1 MAAAAAESR
10 LNSHWRSVCTYSLEH
25 MYVGVYLILRHFLAR
40 RFSHWSAAPA
50 LTLTVIARS
59 DVVEEGTSV
68 TAVAGSSDKVGG
80 KKTQIVVLRPLQ
92 RSVQLRAAVLQTRS
106 SRARGDKK
114 KFQNCKNRARDS
126 NDTHRTH
133 E

>member
-1 MAAAAAESR
+1 MQSTTLRALLLIQPMWRAGLRVCSR
-10 LNSHWRSVCTYSLEH
+10 VQAYGSVCSFVLPRKGRPPPGAMVKPDPSYAQIGDLQL
-25 MYVGVYLILRHFLAR
+25 YVGVYLILRHFLAR

-80 KKTQIVVLRPLQ
+80 
-92 RSVQLRAAVLQTRS
+92 
-106 SRARGDKK
+106 
-114 KFQNCKNRARDS
+114 
-126 NDTHRTH
+126 
-133 E
+133 